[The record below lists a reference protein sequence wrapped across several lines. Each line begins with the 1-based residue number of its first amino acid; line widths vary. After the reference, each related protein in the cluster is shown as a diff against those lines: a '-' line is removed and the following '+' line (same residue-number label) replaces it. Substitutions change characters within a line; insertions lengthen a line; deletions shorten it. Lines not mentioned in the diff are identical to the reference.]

1 VSPLDALILGI
12 VQGLTEF
19 LPVSS
24 SGHLVLGQALLG
36 VRVSGIAFEVTVHLA
51 TTAAVL
57 WVYRR
62 RVIDLTAGAM
72 RGDGES
78 WRYVGLIAL
87 ASVPAGLAGFLGRD
101 FFEPF
106 FERPLVAAALLLVT
120 GVLVWSVKYSA
131 PRATDDQG
139 PGPRTALWVGVAQA
153 LSIFPGISRSGATL
167 AAGTW
172 RGVTATRMAEF
183 SFLMSVPAIL
193 GASLLQL
200 GAARAELDSNGGAAL
215 AIGFVAALFAG
226 IVAIRI
232 FVGMLR
238 HRTFHWFAVYCWA
251 AGGAYLIAAL
261 FLPRLH

>member
-1 VSPLDALILGI
+1 MSPLDALILGI

-51 TTAAVL
+51 TTVAVL

-62 RVIDLTAGAM
+62 RVIDLAAGAM

-78 WRYVGLIAL
+78 WSYVGLLAL
-87 ASVPAGLAGFLGRD
+87 ASLPAGLAGVLGRD
-101 FFEPF
+101 FFEPL
-106 FERPLVAAALLLVT
+106 FEQPLAAAALLLAT
-120 GVLVWSVKYSA
+120 GALVWSVKYSA
-131 PRATDDQG
+131 PEATAERPG
-139 PGPRTALWVGVAQA
+139 PGAALWVGVAQA
-153 LSIFPGISRSGATL
+153 VSILPGISRSGATL
-167 AAGTW
+167 AVGTW
-172 RGVTATRMAEF
+172 RGVSATRMAEF
-183 SFLMSVPAIL
+183 SFLLSVPAIL
-193 GASLLQL
+193 GASALQF
-200 GAARAELDSNGGAAL
+200 GAARVELDSNGGAAL

-261 FLPRLH
+261 FLPRLR

>member
-24 SGHLVLGQALLG
+24 SGHLVIGQALLG

-51 TTAAVL
+51 TTVAVL

-62 RVIDLTAGAM
+62 RVTDLAVGAM
-72 RGDGES
+72 HGNGAS
-78 WRYVGLIAL
+78 WSYIGLLAL
-87 ASVPAGLAGFLGRD
+87 ASIPAGLAGFFGRD
-101 FFEPF
+101 FLQGY
-106 FERPLVAAALLLVT
+106 FERPAVAACLLLAT
-120 GVLVWSVKYSA
+120 GAMVWSVKYSA
-131 PRATDDQG
+131 ETATKERPG
-139 PGPRTALWVGVAQA
+139 PGAALWVGVAQA
-153 LSIFPGISRSGATL
+153 LAIMPGVSRSGATL
-167 AAGTW
+167 AVGTW

-183 SFLMSVPAIL
+183 SFLLSIPAIL
-193 GASLLQL
+193 GASALQL
-200 GAARAELDSNGGAAL
+200 GAARAELATNSWLVL

-238 HRTFHWFAVYCWA
+238 HQTFHWFAIYCWL

-261 FLPRLH
+261 FVPRLR

>member
-1 VSPLDALILGI
+1 MSPLDALVLGI

-36 VRVSGIAFEVTVHLA
+36 VRVSGIAFEVAVHLA
-51 TTAAVL
+51 TTVAVL

-62 RVIDLTAGAM
+62 RVIDLAAGAV
-72 RGDGES
+72 RGDGAS
-78 WRYVGLIAL
+78 WGYIGLLAL
-87 ASVPAGLAGFLGRD
+87 ASVPAAVAGVLGRD
-101 FFEPF
+101 FFEAY
-106 FERPLVAAALLLVT
+106 FERPLVAAALLLAT
-120 GVLVWSVKYSA
+120 GALVWSVKYSA
-131 PRATDDQG
+131 AEATDERPG
-139 PGPRTALWVGVAQA
+139 PGTALWVGIAQA
-153 LSIFPGISRSGATL
+153 ISILPGISRSGATL

-183 SFLMSVPAIL
+183 SFLLSVPAIL
-193 GASLLQL
+193 GASVLQL
-200 GAARAELDSNGGAAL
+200 GDASADLAANGGMAL

-232 FVGMLR
+232 FVSMLR
-238 HRTFHWFAVYCWA
+238 HHTFHWFAVYCWA

-261 FLPRLH
+261 FLPHLR